1 MPGSGAATSGTA
13 SGAKASPTRAAGATS
28 ELPRARPPPLA
39 EDADPAKRGGCAGRG
54 RGGWAGGGGP
64 AVEESGSPKGV
75 RLLRSCSSSDPGQD
89 SVPLSSPN
97 CRSAF
102 SRKAS
107 ASSSSAG
114 PSTPAACARRAGAAA
129 GWPTSGAAAWEGSR
143 APSARGHGSAGKRR
157 GRGGGPVHGLALVQH
172 KTTQAIRSL
181 ASSSNSRADAE
192 LRTCTAKLQSGPS
205 EPRTGLCDVRTGRS
219 SCEQPLQNFGPAG
232 RKGPAGIPESSSAR
246 GSRVPVFPD
255 RGARGA
261 PPLSFGTAWPK
272 LGPTAKLRICSSA
285 LRSGVCPSAGLGSA
299 GASSEGPPCR
309 C

>member
-1 MPGSGAATSGTA
+1 MPGSGAATSGAA
-13 SGAKASPTRAAGATS
+13 SGAKTSPTRAAGATS

-39 EDADPAKRGGCAGRG
+39 EDADPAKRGGCE
-54 RGGWAGGGGP
+54 GGGGP

-129 GWPTSGAAAWEGSR
+129 GWPTSGAAAWEGPR

-157 GRGGGPVHGLALVQH
+157 GRGGGPVHGLGLVQH

-181 ASSSNSRADAE
+181 ASSSNTRVGPHEFRPSPSEGQTPGPEVRTDRSEVGRAGPNLSQAVPKLNGVAPRAPRSGQTGTRLPRAE
-192 LRTCTAKLQSGPS
+192 LDSGI
-205 EPRTGLCDVRTGRS
+205 
-219 SCEQPLQNFGPAG
+219 PAG
-232 RKGPAGIPESSSAR
+232 PFRPAG
-246 GSRVPVFPD
+246 
-255 RGARGA
+255 
-261 PPLSFGTAWPK
+261 PK
-272 LGPTAKLRICSSA
+272 F
-285 LRSGVCPSAGLGSA
+285 
-299 GASSEGPPCR
+299 
-309 C
+309 